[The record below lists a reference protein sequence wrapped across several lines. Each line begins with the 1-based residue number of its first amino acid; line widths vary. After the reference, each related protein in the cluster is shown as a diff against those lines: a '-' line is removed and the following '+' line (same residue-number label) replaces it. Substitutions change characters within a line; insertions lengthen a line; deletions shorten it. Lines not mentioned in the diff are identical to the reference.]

1 VPELI
6 IIAGPNGAGKTSFAN
21 KYFDTPRPGF
31 VYLNADELARDLAA
45 AGIPQGQLNV
55 RAGREMLGRIDTLV
69 AARTSFMFETTLASL
84 SYALKIPAW
93 RRSGYRVALIYLRL
107 PNEEMSVERV
117 LRRVAQGGHGVPEN
131 VIRQR
136 FAKSADYFERR
147 YKSIVDEWYVW
158 DSLENEFRR
167 AEAWND

>member
-1 VPELI
+1 MPELI

-21 KYFDTPRPGF
+21 KHFDAPKAGF
-31 VYLNADELARDLAA
+31 LYLNADELARDLAD
-45 AGIPQGQLNV
+45 AGVPPAQLNV
-55 RAGREMLGRIDTLV
+55 RAGREMLTRIDALV

-93 RRSGYRVALIYLRL
+93 RRSGYFVALIYLRL
-107 PNEEMSVERV
+107 ANVETSLERV
-117 LRRVAQGGHGVPEN
+117 RRRVAQGGHGIPEN

-136 FAKSADYFERR
+136 FAKSADYFERH

-158 DSLENEFRR
+158 DSVEGEFRP
-167 AEAWND
+167 AEAWDD